1 MSQKSVTEF
10 YKWNNLEWA
19 YMASDAWNN
28 IKTIT
33 LKTAWQNITG
43 VSESE
48 PSTELVESNEG
59 ELTNIVSKVIVSI
72 PLTCM
77 FTC

>member
-1 MSQKSVTEF
+1 
-10 YKWNNLEWA
+10 
-19 YMASDAWNN
+19 MASDAWNN